1 MKQNKKS
8 RICKK
13 KVRKLTPNLYQR
25 IMCRGKDLSFS
36 DSLARLYSKKWTV
49 SRSITFHFPAFSSH
63 SFEALLRRFNLR
75 KKKAK
80 AKYWKSRKEV
90 EESERKYWGRVRKR
104 RMQKSITWMPKERT
118 PCDMRTKPNSA
129 TGGLVSITLLPLY
142 SSSALCYF
150 K

>member
-13 KVRKLTPNLYQR
+13 KVGKLTPNLYQR

-75 KKKAK
+75 K
-80 AKYWKSRKEV
+80 
-90 EESERKYWGRVRKR
+90 EESESQILEKEKSRRKWKKILRESEKEKNAKGYYVDAKR
-104 RMQKSITWMPKERT
+104 ENT
-118 PCDMRTKPNSA
+118 MRHA
-129 TGGLVSITLLPLY
+129 DE
-142 SSSALCYF
+142 AQLCNWRPSFNYPSPII
-150 K
+150 